1 MKELWGKEY
10 EEKAMVGKGKDS
22 PRVIHLEAVKR
33 VALDL
38 KATGGNITINARK
51 YPELREWAKKHNIG
65 FKKEG

>member
-1 MKELWGKEY
+1 MKELWGKGY
-10 EEKAMVGKGKDS
+10 KEKAMVGKGKDS
-22 PRVIHLEAVKR
+22 PRVIHREAVKG